1 MLLEDKYRL
10 KQRATY
16 KYYKDDVLD
25 FITAYV
31 DVYLDVFSNII
42 NDKHLSEETAIRYG
56 IGNAWSHIQ
65 KHFLKKN
72 KPLPPL
78 NETIQYLNKWK
89 MDIIFDKLK

>member
-1 MLLEDKYRL
+1 MLLEDKYHL
-10 KQRATY
+10 KNRESY
-16 KYYKDDVLD
+16 KHYKDEVLD

-31 DVYLDVFSNII
+31 DAYLDVFSNII
-42 NDKHLSEETAIRYG
+42 NEKHLSEDMAIRYG

-65 KHFLKKN
+65 KHFKN

-89 MDIIFDKLK
+89 MDIIFNKLK